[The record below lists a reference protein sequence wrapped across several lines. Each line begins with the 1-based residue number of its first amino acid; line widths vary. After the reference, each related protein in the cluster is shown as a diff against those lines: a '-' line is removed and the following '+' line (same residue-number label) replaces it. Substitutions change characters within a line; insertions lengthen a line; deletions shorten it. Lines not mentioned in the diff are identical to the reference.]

1 MSIAL
6 CWLGLLLLFALV
18 PWLGRRLG
26 LIAIVS
32 QLLFGMLGL
41 PLLLWWAAPLGVD
54 AGALL
59 APQWLHG
66 LYGLAFSLLLGCLL
80 SDVVD
85 LDLQPASLKI
95 ALPSF
100 FLPFFCGLAVAFW
113 LLPGLN
119 TLACVAV
126 GLLFALT
133 AIPVLFLY
141 LQHQQYPLG
150 KIRQLLQAAILMDLF
165 CWLIFGLAQGGS
177 QPSTLLWPLL
187 AAGLPLLLKLLQRAW
202 PQLQSARLNGLIFL
216 GLLLLLQQL
225 KLNALLFGIGY
236 LLLLASLRL
245 PLQMPLPA
253 AWLAWLQRWLTVPLI
268 LAYGLLQIDWHLAWQ
283 GYSWLQ
289 FGGLLLLPIVS
300 KLAGNWLG
308 LSWADGQLQS
318 RRGKWRETLL
328 LNTRGL
334 TEIVFLN
341 LLLQQQVINAEL
353 YFALMLMGLIATLL
367 PAFAG
372 RPQHSVTQSN
382 TEARSPNEVC

>member
-1 MSIAL
+1 MSIGL
-6 CWLGLLLLFALV
+6 CWLALLALFALTT
-18 PWLGRRLG
+18 WLGQRLG

-32 QLLFGMLGL
+32 QLLFGMFGL

-54 AGALL
+54 AAALL

-66 LYGLAFSLLLGCLL
+66 VYGLAFSLLLGCLL

-100 FLPFFCGLAVAFW
+100 FVPFFCGLAVAQW
-113 LLPGLN
+113 LLPGLS
-119 TLACVAV
+119 TLAGVAV

-141 LQHQQYPLG
+141 LQHQHYPQA
-150 KIRQLLQAAILMDLF
+150 KIRQLLQAAILMDVF
-165 CWLIFGLAQGGS
+165 CWLIYGLAQGGS
-177 QPSTLLWPLL
+177 QPSTLLWPLV
-187 AAGLPLLLKLLQRAW
+187 AAGTPLLLKLLQRAW
-202 PQLQSARLNGLIFL
+202 PQWQSARLNGLIFL
-216 GLLLLLQQL
+216 ALLLLLQQL

-236 LLLLASLRL
+236 LLLLAGLRL
-245 PLQMPLPA
+245 PLQTPLPA
-253 AWLAWLQRWLTVPLI
+253 ACLAWLQNWLWVPLI
-268 LAYGLLQIDWHLAWQ
+268 LAYGLLQIDWHNAWQ
-283 GYSWLQ
+283 GYGGLQ
-289 FGGLLLLPIVS
+289 FASLLVLPIIS

-308 LSWADGQLQS
+308 LSWADGQLRA
-318 RRGKWRETLL
+318 RRGKWRESLL

-341 LLLQQQVINAEL
+341 LLLQQQVIGAEL

-372 RPQHSVTQSN
+372 RPRHRTIQSK
-382 TEARSPNEVC
+382 TEARSPDERC